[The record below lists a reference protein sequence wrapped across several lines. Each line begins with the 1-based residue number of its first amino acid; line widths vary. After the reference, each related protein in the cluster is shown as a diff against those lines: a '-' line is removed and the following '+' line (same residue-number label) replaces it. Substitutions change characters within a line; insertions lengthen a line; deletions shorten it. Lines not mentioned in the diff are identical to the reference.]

1 MITTQFGNSR
11 AASVSQI
18 QVSGHLR
25 RKAGSACEDVLFV
38 KATDRLLIC
47 GIADGKSD
55 AQYGAIG
62 GQVSLETVAQYLE
75 NSGPDSIK
83 NHPFPDEIP
92 FMITIELRKRLLDL
106 AHSMN
111 ANFKDFASTLQILIM
126 DMLCNTYSL
135 IHLGDGCMIGAETNG
150 HISLLSAPDNG
161 LTAYQTWLTTSPNA
175 ISHLRITT
183 GSLEQKKRLLLMSDG
198 AVCFCK
204 GRNIL
209 HHART
214 LINTGSAEELLQ
226 YLANSNPADD
236 ASCIVIDLDDTENP

>member
-11 AASVSQI
+11 AVSVSQI
-18 QVSGHLR
+18 QVSGRHR
-25 RKAGSACEDVLFV
+25 HNTDSSCEDVLFV

-47 GIADGKSD
+47 GIADGKG
-55 AQYGAIG
+55 AARYGAIG

-75 NSGPDSIK
+75 NAGPDSIM

-92 FMITIELRKRLLDL
+92 FMITITLRERLLDL
-106 AHSMN
+106 ANSMN
-111 ANFKDFASTLQILIM
+111 ANFKDFASTLQILVM
-126 DMLCNTYSL
+126 DMLCNTYFL
-135 IHLGDGCMIGAETNG
+135 IHLGDGCVISAGLDES
-150 HISLLSAPDNG
+150 ISLMSAPDNG

-175 ISHLRITT
+175 ISHLRFTT

-209 HHART
+209 HHARS
-214 LINTGSAEELLQ
+214 LINTGSTEELFQHLT
-226 YLANSNPADD
+226 NSNPEDD
-236 ASCIVIDLDDTENP
+236 ASCIVIDLHRAENP

>member
-1 MITTQFGNSR
+1 MRTTYFRNSR
-11 AASVSQI
+11 AVSVSQTQI
-18 QVSGHLR
+18 LGHHR
-25 RKAGSACEDVLFV
+25 HNTDSSCEDVLFV

-55 AQYGAIG
+55 AQYGVIG

-75 NSGPDSIK
+75 NSNPDSIK

-92 FMITIELRKRLLDL
+92 FMITISLRKRLLDL

-111 ANFKDFASTLQILIM
+111 ANFKDFASTLQILVV

-135 IHLGDGCMIGAETNG
+135 IHLGDGCVIGAETNG
-150 HISLLSAPDNG
+150 HISLMSAPDNG

-204 GRNIL
+204 GRNIP
-209 HHART
+209 HHARA

-226 YLANSNPADD
+226 YLASSNPTDD
-236 ASCIVIDLDDTENP
+236 ASCIVIDLGDAENP